1 MKKQCQSC
9 GMPLQT
15 KKAGD
20 CRGTE
25 KDGSKS
31 ETWCNLCYQDGAF
44 IGSDCTLDDMKNIVD
59 KALVENGSS
68 RLMRWLAQKQLPHLK
83 RWKAQKK

>member
-15 KKAGD
+15 KKA
-20 CRGTE
+20 
-25 KDGSKS
+25 
-31 ETWCNLCYQDGAF
+31 YQDGAF
-44 IGSDCTLDDMKNIVD
+44 IGPDCTLGDMKGIVD
-59 KALVENGSS
+59 EALVRNGSN